1 MFMRVNSKCAHQV
14 RPPLPDVD
22 RSRAARIP
30 VLATAVLAA
39 AGLLVTVKAAPNM
52 LQLKNGNNDPERL
65 RGSFDGF
72 RSWSSLRE
80 AFQALAFGAS
90 LWALATNTQSLDS

>member
-1 MFMRVNSKCAHQV
+1 
-14 RPPLPDVD
+14 
-22 RSRAARIP
+22 
-30 VLATAVLAA
+30 
-39 AGLLVTVKAAPNM
+39 M
-52 LQLKNGNNDPERL
+52 LRLKDGNNDPDRL

-90 LWALATNTQSLDS
+90 LWALANCAKSLDS